1 MVRYVVWVPVVL
13 LLVRSLAGQWLWPDV
28 VPGEWSGRAWGAVR
42 VEPVANSLGLAVV
55 AMVGAVLLGIAL
67 AGAFRRSA
75 WVRWGVLTLALLPP
89 LAMGV
94 GLHGLFLRLG
104 LTDSW
109 WGVALVH
116 LLPATPY
123 AVMAVAASLSRF
135 DEDLA
140 AQARTLGASGW
151 QVWRYVKGPA
161 LLPGIA
167 TGAAFAFVISWSQY
181 VLTAVIG
188 GGRVLTLPMALVGY
202 QRSGDEA
209 VAAAVSLVFLGA
221 PVMLSLWVER
231 GWE

>member
-1 MVRYVVWVPVVL
+1 MVRYVVWVPVVF
-13 LLVRSLAGQWLWPDV
+13 LLVRSWAGRWLWPDV
-28 VPGEWSGRAWGAVR
+28 IPPEWSGRAWGAVR
-42 VEPVANSLGLAVV
+42 VEPVVNSLGLAAV
-55 AMVGAVLLGIAL
+55 AMIGAVMLGLAL

-75 WVRWGVLTLALLPP
+75 WVRWAVLTMALLPP

-104 LTDSW
+104 LTDLW

-116 LLPATPY
+116 LLPTTPY

-135 DEDLA
+135 DDDLA

-181 VLTAVIG
+181 VLTALIG

-202 QRSGDEA
+202 QKSGDEA
-209 VAAAVSLVFLGA
+209 VAAAVALVFLGA
-221 PVMLSLWVER
+221 PVMLSVWVER